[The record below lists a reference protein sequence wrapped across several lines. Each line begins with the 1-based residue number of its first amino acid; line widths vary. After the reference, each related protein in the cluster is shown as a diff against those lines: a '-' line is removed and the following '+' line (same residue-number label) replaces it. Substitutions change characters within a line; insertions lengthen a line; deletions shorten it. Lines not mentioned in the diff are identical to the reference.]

1 MKKPAFIHPQR
12 FRLRHVFGF
21 LLLFVVVALIV
32 ARIYLPVWLKDY
44 ANKTL
49 NNIDGYRGSV
59 EAVDV
64 NLLRGAYT
72 IRGLVLKKIDA
83 GIPVPFLNIATSD
96 ISLQWGALLR
106 GHIVSDVHLTGAQ
119 INFAKSKS
127 GTTQTGVGTNWF
139 DPIKQ
144 LAPID
149 INVVEIRRSQITYQD
164 FSTAPKVDLRITN
177 VNGQMTNLRNV
188 DEKNVALPATLAFS
202 GTSIG
207 DGAMKLSGRFNPLT
221 RYIDMDIDGQL
232 EHANLTA
239 FNDFSSA
246 YAGIHFK
253 EGTMSVYSEVG
264 VQDGRVRG
272 YVKPLI
278 RDLSVDRIP
287 DESNPLEV
295 LWSTAASVLLEILHN
310 QPRDQ
315 LATKVPLTGTLDR
328 IETPFWPTL
337 GGIFRNAFIKA
348 FSSGTD
354 NEPVFGDAAK
364 KTDSPEADT
373 SEVPPAFPSG
383 GGRGVQR

>member
-12 FRLRHVFGF
+12 FRLRHAFGF
-21 LLLFVVVALIV
+21 LLLFVVIALIV

-72 IRGLVLKKIDA
+72 IRGLVLNKIDA
-83 GIPVPFLNIATSD
+83 GIPVPFLSIATSD

-106 GHIVSDVHLTGAQ
+106 GHIVSDVHLDKAQ
-119 INFAKSKS
+119 INFAKSKR

-149 INVVEIRRSQITYQD
+149 INLVEIRRSQITYQD

-188 DEKNVALPATLAFS
+188 DEKNVALPATLAFT

-207 DGAMKLSGRFNPLT
+207 DGAMQLSGKFNPLT
-221 RYIDMDIDGQL
+221 RYIDMDVDGQL

-239 FNDFSSA
+239 FNDFSNA
-246 YAGIHFK
+246 YAGVHFK
-253 EGTMSVYSEVG
+253 EGTMNVYSEVG

-295 LWSTAASVLLEILHN
+295 LWSTAASVLLEILQN

-348 FSSGTD
+348 FSTGTD
-354 NEPVFGDAAK
+354 NDPVFGDAAK
-364 KTDSPEADT
+364 KTKSSETGATEA
-373 SEVPPAFPSG
+373 SPAFPTG